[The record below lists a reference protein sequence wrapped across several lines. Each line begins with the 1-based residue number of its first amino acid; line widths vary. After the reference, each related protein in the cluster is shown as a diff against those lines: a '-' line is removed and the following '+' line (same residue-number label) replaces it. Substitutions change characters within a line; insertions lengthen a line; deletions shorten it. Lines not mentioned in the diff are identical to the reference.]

1 MIGKLILSELKGK
14 KITVLVE
21 TEYIPSEVEYYRSF
35 FEKQGAEVEFM
46 TYLWGKTER
55 TIVSD
60 VDSEDKQAEKMV
72 VTKEISD
79 ANPNDYAI
87 VITAANYVAVRLRE
101 IPPMG
106 YLANADMVRSPA
118 AVRFM
123 ASAMMNPYIVKGA
136 LCHALWILT
145 PVPELL
151 KNRRVICHTVV
162 LADVINAG
170 AVYVPD
176 DSHVVIDRD
185 LVTGRSA
192 ADIEAYCSA
201 LVNAYRNITENMTY
215 N

>member
-1 MIGKLILSELKGK
+1 
-14 KITVLVE
+14 
-21 TEYIPSEVEYYRSF
+21 
-35 FEKQGAEVEFM
+35 
-46 TYLWGKTER
+46 
-55 TIVSD
+55 
-60 VDSEDKQAEKMV
+60 
-72 VTKEISD
+72 
-79 ANPNDYAI
+79 
-87 VITAANYVAVRLRE
+87 
-101 IPPMG
+101 
-106 YLANADMVRSPA
+106 
-118 AVRFM
+118 M

-162 LADVINAG
+162 LANVINAG

>member
-1 MIGKLILSELKGK
+1 MLDLTGK
-14 KITVLVE
+14 KVAVLVE
-21 TEYIPSEVEYYRSF
+21 TEYIPSEIQYYRDF
-35 FEKQGAEVEFM
+35 FTEHGAELDFM
-46 TYLWGKTER
+46 TYLWGKTQR

-60 VDSEDKQAEKMV
+60 VDSEEKQVEKMV
-72 VTKEISD
+72 VTKEIAD

-87 VITAANYVAVRLRE
+87 VLTAANYVAVRLRE

-106 YLANADMVRSPA
+106 CLANADLVRSPA

-123 ASAMMNPYIVKGA
+123 ASAMMNPNIVKGA

-151 KNRRVICHTVV
+151 KNRKVICHTVV

-170 AVYVPD
+170 AIYVPD
-176 DSHVVIDRD
+176 KSHVVIDKD

-201 LVNAYRNITENMTY
+201 VAETCVNIAQNPIK
-215 N
+215 

>member
-1 MIGKLILSELKGK
+1 MADLKGK
-14 KITVLVE
+14 KVAVLVE
-21 TEYIPSEVEYYRSF
+21 TEYIPFELDYYRDF
-35 FEKQGAEVEFM
+35 FEKQGAQVDFL
-46 TYLWGKTER
+46 TYLWGNSER
-55 TIVSD
+55 VIVSD
-60 VDSEDKQAEKMV
+60 VDSPDKEVQSMT
-72 VTKEISD
+72 VTKEIAH

-87 VITAANYVAVRLRE
+87 IITAANYVAVRLRE

-106 YLANADMVRSPA
+106 CMGDASLVRSPA

-151 KNRRVICHTVV
+151 KDRHVICHTVV

-170 AVYVPD
+170 AIYVPD
-176 DSHVVIDRD
+176 ESHVVVDRD

-192 ADIEAYCSA
+192 ADIEEYCNA
-201 LVNAYRNITENMTY
+201 MLNAYKNITENPIK
-215 N
+215 

>member
-1 MIGKLILSELKGK
+1 MLDLKGK
-14 KITVLVE
+14 KVAVLVE
-21 TEYIPSEVEYYRSF
+21 TEYIPSEIQYYRDF
-35 FEKQGAEVEFM
+35 FTNYGAEVDFM
-46 TYLWGKTER
+46 TYLWGKSQR

-60 VDSEDKQAEKMV
+60 VDSEEKQAEKMV
-72 VTKEISD
+72 VTKEIAD
-79 ANPNDYAI
+79 ANPNNYAI

-106 YLANADMVRSPA
+106 CLASADLVRSPA

-123 ASAMMNPYIVKGA
+123 ASAMMNPNIVKGA

-162 LADVINAG
+162 LADVVNSG
-170 AVYVPD
+170 AIYVPD
-176 DSHVVIDRD
+176 ESHVVIDKD

-192 ADIEAYCSA
+192 ADIEAYCHA
-201 LVNAYRNITENMTY
+201 VIEAYRNITENPIK
-215 N
+215 